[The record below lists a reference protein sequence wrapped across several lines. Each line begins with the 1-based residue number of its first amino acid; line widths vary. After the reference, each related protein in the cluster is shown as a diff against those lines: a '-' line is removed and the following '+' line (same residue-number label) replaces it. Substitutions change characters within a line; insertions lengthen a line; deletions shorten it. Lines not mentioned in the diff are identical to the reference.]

1 MKKVSFVLG
10 AVVMNLA
17 IFATTA
23 LADSTV
29 PNPGGGNNVKGEVVT
44 PPGGTAF
51 TGSDVMMIAA
61 VALVLLAV
69 GITFFVIGRR
79 RAASTA

>member
-1 MKKVSFVLG
+1 MKKVGFVLG

-23 LADSTV
+23 LAQSTL
-29 PNPGGGNNVKGEVVT
+29 PNPDDGNVKGEVVT

-51 TGSDVMMIAA
+51 TGTDVMMIAA
-61 VALVLLAV
+61 VALVLLAI
-69 GITFFVIGRR
+69 GIAFFVIGRR
-79 RAASTA
+79 RSASTA